1 MMFSGKVLWSL
12 WKFAMLIYVKS
23 ASKWESHFV
32 MIKVISRDKNLTNRQ
47 KEIVDLRLE
56 LRKFTSQSL
65 AKPEDQPSVLLSPGA
80 RQRPIQVR
88 CMLSVDL
95 L

>member
-1 MMFSGKVLWSL
+1 MRNLWN
-12 WKFAMLIYVKS
+12 FAMLIYVKS
-23 ASKWESHFV
+23 ASKYESHFV
-32 MIKVISRDKNLTNRQ
+32 MIISVQKVISRDKNLTNRQ

-88 CMLSVDL
+88 CVLSVNL